1 MHTFPFILTVY
12 KIFWQGNDMVVM
24 EAIKNQASE
33 LGRGYSADH
42 DAQFC
47 NTKDS
52 SYSKSFVKAD
62 AHQHFHF
69 MISIQTH

>member
-1 MHTFPFILTVY
+1 
-12 KIFWQGNDMVVM
+12 MVVM

-33 LGRGYSADH
+33 LGRGYVADH
-42 DAQFC
+42 DAHFC

-69 MISIQTH
+69 MISIQIH